1 LLIAVIVP
9 HDSRKC
15 CIDPNIA
22 KTLVHATVEEILPL
36 IFKASEEIKHRYQD
50 TGKFEGYEHTEIKE
64 IIEKHLLSSHR
75 KSQSIWV
82 KSIKGF
88 GTPLHEMFG
97 KQKYAEGESAIV
109 AKNVHTSISRIG
121 NIVACFLFTEGM
133 SAAIGSAGPWLAFPS
148 AALLYTALQILNEY
162 TNEVEHSTVD
172 KRNIKKKAT
181 KWITILG
188 AKAVPIIM
196 TALSVAALE
205 TPNLQERYMRVEGE
219 KLHNRM
225 TTLANKTV
233 ESPSRKEQQ
242 RELNTLQT
250 EVNQLEEQLKTA
262 SDKNRYSIIR
272 KLDGMSNVSP
282 TVDKTA
288 AKPKLD
294 ALKLKIETEN
304 KTIKELQKKYDDDW
318 NSLGE
323 VGFFQKY
330 ADIFLGADSKAGKQF
345 KETVQTYSALP
356 PGTRFENGLGHMG
369 EVLFKGKFDDEILL
383 RIWVA
388 ILFESLSI
396 ITLLVVQSR
405 ADFKKV
411 VTNSDTQVSLGHV
424 VEGAIVLN
432 RQVASITNYNEFR
445 SDEDKRLNSPTPES
459 DVNDSTRFNE
469 EYKSFQDNAKVT
481 SINQTNLS
489 LKNLQKLWNHFI
501 TKQIDNITADK
512 DKYRHEPP
520 SYSSLVNSV
529 AIQRAIA
536 ELFREGH
543 IPAFNQIIGDIS
555 RGLIHPIPLDIEAIE
570 RLKNSKKAKDKTSN
584 GKDEALV
591 ELFKHDEKLEGDT
604 RYLLN
609 IPRKMIRALQEN
621 ILSNDKS
628 SLPTETLAIN
638 LSRILLNE
646 TPEKEV
652 NNQLL
657 LDELEKI
664 SKKESYIKL
673 IKALQDLNS
682 DIQDVIDNY
691 GATKDRLDLKNNFK
705 DKIRNIIKEFETNET
720 YNDANEVTLIDLA
733 KTLET
738 KEVNSSINYI
748 NMDTAVSY
756 IKELTT
762 RNRITPVLLN
772 QIIEGLKIGD
782 AVIISEKERNKELFQ
797 KIKQLRLSSPYQ
809 NSVETCIYEMQKL
822 STDFMIVR
830 IGWFTGRRKLAE
842 FKAQLVKTIL
852 KYELESYQE
861 KLNLKNDQSK
871 S

>member
-1 LLIAVIVP
+1 
-9 HDSRKC
+9 
-15 CIDPNIA
+15 
-22 KTLVHATVEEILPL
+22 
-36 IFKASEEIKHRYQD
+36 
-50 TGKFEGYEHTEIKE
+50 
-64 IIEKHLLSSHR
+64 
-75 KSQSIWV
+75 
-82 KSIKGF
+82 
-88 GTPLHEMFG
+88 
-97 KQKYAEGESAIV
+97 
-109 AKNVHTSISRIG
+109 
-121 NIVACFLFTEGM
+121 
-133 SAAIGSAGPWLAFPS
+133 
-148 AALLYTALQILNEY
+148 
-162 TNEVEHSTVD
+162 
-172 KRNIKKKAT
+172 
-181 KWITILG
+181 
-188 AKAVPIIM
+188 
-196 TALSVAALE
+196 
-205 TPNLQERYMRVEGE
+205 
-219 KLHNRM
+219 
-225 TTLANKTV
+225 
-233 ESPSRKEQQ
+233 
-242 RELNTLQT
+242 
-250 EVNQLEEQLKTA
+250 
-262 SDKNRYSIIR
+262 
-272 KLDGMSNVSP
+272 
-282 TVDKTA
+282 
-288 AKPKLD
+288 LD

-304 KTIKELQKKYDDDW
+304 KKIEKLQKQYDDDW
-318 NSLGE
+318 ISLGK

-330 ADIFLGADSKAGKQF
+330 ADVFLGTDSEAGKQL
-345 KETVQTYSALP
+345 KKTVQTYSSLP

-369 EVLFKGKFDDEILL
+369 EVLFEWRFNDEILL

-396 ITLLVVQSR
+396 ITLLAVQSR

-459 DVNDSTRFNE
+459 DFNDSTRFNE
-469 EYKSFQDNAKVT
+469 DYKNYQNQTKVT
-481 SINQTNLS
+481 NINQTNLI
-489 LKNLQKLWNHFI
+489 LKNWQKLWNHFI

-529 AIQRAIA
+529 AIQKAIA

-555 RGLIHPIPLDIEAIE
+555 RGLIHPIPLDTEAIE
-570 RLKNSKKAKDKTSN
+570 RLKNAKKAKDKTSN
-584 GKDEALV
+584 EKDEALV

-657 LDELEKI
+657 LDELEDI
-664 SKKESYIKL
+664 GKKESYLKL
-673 IKALQDLNS
+673 IKSLQDLNS
-682 DIQDVIDNY
+682 DVQDVIDNY

-705 DKIRNIIKEFETNET
+705 DKIRNIIKEFETNEA
-720 YNDANEVTLIDLA
+720 YSDANEVTLIDLA

-762 RNRITPVLLN
+762 RNHITPVLLN
-772 QIIEGLKIGD
+772 QIIGGLKIGD
-782 AVIISEKERNKELFQ
+782 AVVISEKERTKELFQ
-797 KIKQLRLSSPYQ
+797 KIKDLRLSSPYQ
-809 NSVETCIYEMQKL
+809 NSVEACLYEMQKL

-830 IGWFTGRRKLAE
+830 IGWFASRRKLAE

-861 KLNLKNDQSK
+861 KLRLKDNQFET
-871 S
+871 